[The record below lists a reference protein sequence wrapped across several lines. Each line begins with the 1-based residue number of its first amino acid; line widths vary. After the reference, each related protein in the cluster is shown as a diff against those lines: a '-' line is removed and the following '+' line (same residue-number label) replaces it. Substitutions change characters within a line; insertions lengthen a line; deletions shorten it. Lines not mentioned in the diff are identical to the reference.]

1 MGFEPLRE
9 NDLPFFKYNKIATP
23 ARVTSF
29 NATGGKTQPTLEKDY
44 MEDTGI
50 GKQDDQ
56 RDPDI
61 SAYNPNKY
69 NVS

>member
-1 MGFEPLRE
+1 MGFEPMRE
-9 NDLPFFKYNKIATP
+9 NDLPFFKQNKIATP

-29 NATGGKTQPTLEKDY
+29 NSTGGSPQPKLDKDY

-50 GKQDDQ
+50 GKGNDQ
-56 RDPDI
+56 RDPNI